1 MIGLFRKNPTSIHLL
16 FWVAVAKYKQGKLET
31 SLELFENLAA
41 IYPTF
46 KNAEDAIIQ
55 EKFSSIAPRLP
66 IDYIKEQYKL
76 RLFDK
81 GEIDFYLE
89 RIKQELM
96 PKQPILE
103 NRKM

>member
-1 MIGLFRKNPTSIHLL
+1 MKFTTRLFCVLSTL
-16 FWVAVAKYKQGKLET
+16 
-31 SLELFENLAA
+31 
-41 IYPTF
+41 
-46 KNAEDAIIQ
+46 
-55 EKFSSIAPRLP
+55 
-66 IDYIKEQYKL
+66 KEQYGL

-89 RIKQELM
+89 RIKQELI